1 MSNNYTIS
9 DDKTKLQIG
18 EIKKLMEQ
26 TYWAKKRS
34 EKIIAK
40 TIEHSACYGVYD
52 QNDLQV
58 GFARVITDYTT
69 TFYLCDVIID
79 KEYRGK
85 GLGKR
90 LVAHITGNDAFINLY
105 GLLVTSNAHRFYEPL
120 EFKRDARIFMHK
132 PVKRRPTEPKA
143 KSQIEE

>member
-1 MSNNYTIS
+1 MSDNYTIS
-9 DDKTKLQIG
+9 DDKTKLQID

-34 EKIIAK
+34 KEICEK

-52 QNDLQV
+52 ENDLQI
-58 GFARVITDYTT
+58 GFARVITDYVT

-79 KEYRGK
+79 KDHRGK
-85 GLGKR
+85 RLGKR
-90 LVAHITGNDAFINLY
+90 LVTHIIEDEMYKDLY

-120 EFKRDARIFMHK
+120 GFKRDSRIFMHK
-132 PVKRRPTEPKA
+132 PVNKRRILHESANK
-143 KSQIEE
+143 

>member
-9 DDKTKLQIG
+9 DDKTKLQIE

-34 EKIIAK
+34 KEIIEK

-52 QNDLQV
+52 QNEQQV
-58 GFARVITDYTT
+58 GFARVITDYIT

-79 KEYRGK
+79 KEHRGK
-85 GLGKR
+85 GLGKQ
-90 LVAHITGNDAFINLY
+90 LVTHISEIDPFNNLY

-120 EFKRDARIFMHK
+120 GFKRDARIFMHK
-132 PVKRRPTEPKA
+132 PLKRKPLQNKVA
-143 KSQIEE
+143 NN

>member
-1 MSNNYTIS
+1 MKWRIEMLNSYTIS
-9 DDKTKLQIG
+9 DDKTKLQID

-34 EKIIAK
+34 KEICAK
-40 TIEHSACYGVYD
+40 AIEHSTCYGVYD
-52 QNDLQV
+52 QNEIQI
-58 GFARVITDYTT
+58 GFARVLTDYTT

-79 KEYRGK
+79 KEHRGK

-90 LVAHITGNDAFINLY
+90 LIKHITEGEDFMDLY

-120 EFKRDARIFMHK
+120 GFKRDSRIFMHK
-132 PVKRRPTEPKA
+132 PVRRIPK
-143 KSQIEE
+143 I